1 MRGAGGANILAIPGV
16 FAYTHL
22 MNMLETI
29 SIDVYPWAAPT
40 KAQRAW
46 FDALSPDDKRKAIRA
61 AIDEGF
67 DSPVSEKS
75 LEDIIREAGAESTH
89 AS

>member
-1 MRGAGGANILAIPGV
+1 
-16 FAYTHL
+16 

-40 KAQRAW
+40 EEQRSW
-46 FDALSPDDKRKAIRA
+46 FDALSLEEKRKAIQA

-67 DSPVSEKS
+67 DSPISEKS
-75 LEDIIREAGAESTH
+75 IDDIIQEARAESTH